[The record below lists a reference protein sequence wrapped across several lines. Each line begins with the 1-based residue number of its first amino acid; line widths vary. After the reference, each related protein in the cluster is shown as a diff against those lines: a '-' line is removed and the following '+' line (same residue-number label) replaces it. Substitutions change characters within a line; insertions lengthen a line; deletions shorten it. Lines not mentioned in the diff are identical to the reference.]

1 MDRKAI
7 SDLPQRIF
15 WLREDLKA
23 RINSIGKARENS
35 IVEKDVKK
43 IEKC

>member
-15 WLREDLKA
+15 WLREDQEEL
-23 RINSIGKARENS
+23 ENS
-35 IVEKDVKK
+35 LFGSKK
-43 IEKC
+43 MIRASLVFLANH